1 MEGLILNKSELKFKE
16 LKDDFINYIDV
27 DSKTI
32 RVYEDGIKSFI
43 DYMQRYDIQNPT
55 REDVKNYR
63 NEMMQE
69 KSSNTINSYMSSL
82 RVFFNYLDHRN
93 IYENITKDVK
103 NVKTSKRLIKQTLSL
118 QDCQNIYNS
127 LTDKRERLI
136 FSLAITTGL
145 RAEEIATS
153 KIENIK
159 MYNGEY
165 VLFVKGKKRDDAS
178 EYVKISNQVMQDIKD
193 YIGDRV
199 VGSIF
204 VSTSNHN
211 NGGGVTNATIRR
223 IVKGILKRY
232 GYEDATFSTHSLRR
246 SCATLMYLNGAT
258 IYDIQQVLRHKS
270 ISTSARYISQITRDT
285 NKSEQ
290 MISNLIMGD
299 NNGRDMETN

>member
-1 MEGLILNKSELKFKE
+1 MKEIILNGNELSFKE
-16 LKDDFINYIDV
+16 LKEDFINYIDV

-43 DYMQRYDIQNPT
+43 NYMQDNGIVNPT
-55 REDVKNYR
+55 REDIVGYR
-63 NEMMQE
+63 NAMRET
-69 KSSNTINSYMSSL
+69 KSSNTVNSYMSSL

-103 NVKTSKRLIKQTLSL
+103 NVKTSKRLVKQTLSL
-118 QDCQNIYNS
+118 EECRKIYNS

-159 MYNGEY
+159 IYNGEY
-165 VLFVKGKKRDDAS
+165 VLFIKGKMRDDES
-178 EYVKISNQVMQDIKD
+178 EYVKISSQVMEDIKA

-204 VSTSNHN
+204 ISTSNHN
-211 NGGGVTNATIRR
+211 NGGGVSNATIRR
-223 IVKGILKRY
+223 TVKAILKRN
-232 GYEDATFSTHSLRR
+232 GYDDATFSTHSLRR
-246 SCATLMYLNGAT
+246 TCATLMYENSAT
-258 IYDIQQVLRHKS
+258 IYDIQQVLRHRS
-270 ISTSARYISQITRDT
+270 ISTTSRYISQVTRDT
-285 NKSEQ
+285 NHSEQ
-290 MISNLIMGD
+290 MISNLLFE
-299 NNGRDMETN
+299 NMERGN

>member
-1 MEGLILNKSELKFKE
+1 MTDIILNGRKLSFKE
-16 LKDDFINYIDV
+16 MKEDFINYIDV
-27 DSKTI
+27 DNKTI

-43 DYMQRYDIQNPT
+43 EYMQNNGIKNPT
-55 REDVKNYR
+55 REDVINYR
-63 NEMMQE
+63 NAMRET

-82 RVFFNYLDHRN
+82 RVFFNYLDQRN
-93 IYENITKDVK
+93 LYENITKDVK

-118 QDCQNIYNS
+118 EDCRKIYNS
-127 LTDKRERLI
+127 LTDTREKLV

-165 VLFVKGKKRDDAS
+165 VLFIKGKKRDDES
-178 EYVKISNQVMQDIKD
+178 EYVKISNQVMEDIKA

-199 VGSIF
+199 VGNIF
-204 VSTSNHN
+204 ISTSNHN

-223 IVKGILKRY
+223 IVKSILQRN
-232 GYEDATFSTHSLRR
+232 GYDDATFSCHSLRR
-246 SCATLMYLNGAT
+246 SFATIMYTNGAS
-258 IYDIQQVLRHKS
+258 IFDIQQVLHHLS
-270 ISTSARYISQITRDT
+270 QNTTIRYIGQLARDN

-290 MISNLIMGD
+290 LMSNLVIGD
-299 NNGRDMETN
+299 NNGRNMETN

>member
-1 MEGLILNKSELKFKE
+1 MTDIILNGRKLSFKE
-16 LKDDFINYIDV
+16 MKEDFINYIDV

-43 DYMQRYDIQNPT
+43 NYMQENGIKNPT
-55 REDVKNYR
+55 REDVINYR
-63 NEMMQE
+63 NAMRET

-82 RVFFNYLDHRN
+82 RVFFNYLDQRN
-93 IYENITKDVK
+93 LYENITRDVK

-118 QDCQNIYNS
+118 EDCRKIYNS
-127 LTDKRERLI
+127 LTDTREKLV

-165 VLFVKGKKRDDAS
+165 VLFIKGKKRDDES
-178 EYVKISNQVMQDIKD
+178 EYVKISNQVMEDIKA
-193 YIGDRV
+193 YIGNRV
-199 VGSIF
+199 IGNIF
-204 VSTSNHN
+204 ISTSNHN

-223 IVKGILKRY
+223 IVKSILQRN
-232 GYEDATFSTHSLRR
+232 GYDEDTFSCHSCRR
-246 SCATLMYLNGAT
+246 TCATIMYQNGAS

-270 ISTSARYISQITRDT
+270 ISTSARYISQATRD
-285 NKSEQ
+285 NNHSEQ
-290 MISNLIMGD
+290 MISNLLFD
-299 NNGRDMETN
+299 NIEGEK